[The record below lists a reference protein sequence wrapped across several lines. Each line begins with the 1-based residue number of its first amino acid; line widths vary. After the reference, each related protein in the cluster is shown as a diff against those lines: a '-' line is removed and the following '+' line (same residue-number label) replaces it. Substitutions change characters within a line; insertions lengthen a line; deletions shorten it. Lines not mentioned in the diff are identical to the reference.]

1 LFQYKFYVMN
11 YNKKRFRAIS
21 NTQNGDTSSE
31 TIFEYIQKGNV
42 LSSDYSGGKILL
54 GHLIGIVNEQG
65 HINMRYHHIN
75 SEGELM
81 TGICFSKPEMLPN
94 GKVRLHEKWRWT
106 SGDCSEGESILE
118 EI

>member
-1 LFQYKFYVMN
+1 MN
-11 YNKKRFRAIS
+11 YNKKLFRAIS

-31 TIFEYIQKGNV
+31 TIFEYIQHGNV
-42 LSSDYSGGKILL
+42 LSSNYSGGKILV

-65 HINMRYHHIN
+65 LINMRYHHIN

-81 TGICFSKPEMLPN
+81 TGICISNPEMLPN

-106 SGDCSEGESILE
+106 TGDCSEGESILE

>member
-1 LFQYKFYVMN
+1 MN
-11 YNKKRFRAIS
+11 YNKKLFKAIS

-31 TIFEYIQKGNV
+31 TIFEYIQHGNV
-42 LSSDYSGGKILL
+42 LSSNYSGGKILV
-54 GHLIGIVNEQG
+54 GHLIGIVNELG
-65 HINMRYHHIN
+65 LINMRYHHIN

-81 TGICFSKPEMLPN
+81 TGICISNPEMLPN

>member
-1 LFQYKFYVMN
+1 MN
-11 YNKKRFRAIS
+11 YNKKLFKAIS

-31 TIFEYIQKGNV
+31 TIFEYIQNGNV
-42 LSSDYSGGKILL
+42 LSSKYSGGKILV
-54 GHLIGIVNEQG
+54 GHLIGIVNELG
-65 HINMRYHHIN
+65 LINMRYHHIN

-81 TGICFSKPEMLPN
+81 TGICISNPEMLPN

>member
-1 LFQYKFYVMN
+1 MN
-11 YNKKRFRAIS
+11 YNKKLFKAIS
-21 NTQNGDTSSE
+21 NTHNGDTSSE
-31 TIFEYIQKGNV
+31 TIFEYIQNGNV
-42 LSSDYSGGKILL
+42 LSSKYSGGKILV

-65 HINMRYHHIN
+65 LINMRYHHIN

-81 TGICFSKPEMLPN
+81 TGICISNPEMLPN

>member
-1 LFQYKFYVMN
+1 MN
-11 YNKKRFRAIS
+11 YNKKLFKAIS

-31 TIFEYIQKGNV
+31 TIFEYIQNGNV
-42 LSSDYSGGKILL
+42 LSSNYSGGKILV
-54 GHLIGIVNEQG
+54 GHLIGIVNELG
-65 HINMRYHHIN
+65 LINMRYHHIN

-81 TGICFSKPEMLPN
+81 TGICISNPEMLPN

>member
-1 LFQYKFYVMN
+1 MN
-11 YNKKRFRAIS
+11 YNKKLFKANS

-31 TIFEYIQKGNV
+31 TIFEYIQNGNV
-42 LSSDYSGGKILL
+42 LSSNYSGGKILV

-65 HINMRYHHIN
+65 LINMRYHHIN

-81 TGICFSKPEMLPN
+81 TGICISNPEMLPN

>member
-1 LFQYKFYVMN
+1 V
-11 YNKKRFRAIS
+11 
-21 NTQNGDTSSE
+21 
-31 TIFEYIQKGNV
+31 
-42 LSSDYSGGKILL
+42 

-65 HINMRYHHIN
+65 LINMRYHHIN

-81 TGICFSKPEMLPN
+81 TGICISNPEMLPN

-106 SGDCSEGESILE
+106 TGDCSEGESILE